1 MRYNVTISKQDHIIY
16 QGKEYD
22 MPIKKPI
29 IKEFSARMFNDP
41 DPCLIHQSL
50 VTQRLVDA
58 WISQLGGEVDN
69 VSLSTESYF
78 IDLDL
83 ETAVVSIEAWK
94 K

>member
-1 MRYNVTISKQDHIIY
+1 MRYIVTITKEDHILY

-58 WISQLGGEVDN
+58 WISQLGGEVAN
-69 VSLSTESYF
+69 ASLSSESYF

-83 ETAVVSIEAWK
+83 ENSVVSIEPWK

>member
-1 MRYNVTISKQDHIIY
+1 MRYKVTILKQDNVLY

-58 WISQLGGEVDN
+58 WINKLGGEVEN
-69 VSLSTESYF
+69 VSLSAESYF

-83 ETAVVSIEAWK
+83 ENSVVSIEPWK
-94 K
+94 

>member
-1 MRYNVTISKQDHIIY
+1 
-16 QGKEYD
+16 

-29 IKEFSARMFNDP
+29 IKEFSTRMFNDP

-58 WISQLGGEVDN
+58 WISQLGGEVAN
-69 VSLSTESYF
+69 ASLSSESYF
-78 IDLDL
+78 IDLDI
-83 ETAVVSIEAWK
+83 ENSVVSIEPWK

>member
-1 MRYNVTISKQDHIIY
+1 
-16 QGKEYD
+16 

-29 IKEFSARMFNDP
+29 IKEFSTRMFNDP

-58 WISQLGGEVDN
+58 WISQLGGEGTN
-69 VSLSTESYF
+69 VSLSSESYF

-83 ETAVVSIEAWK
+83 ESAVVSISPLK

>member
-1 MRYNVTISKQDHIIY
+1 MRYIVTITKENHILY

-58 WISQLGGEVDN
+58 WISQLGGEVAN
-69 VSLSTESYF
+69 ASLSSESYF

-83 ETAVVSIEAWK
+83 ENSVVSIEPLK

>member
-1 MRYNVTISKQDHIIY
+1 MRYKVTISKQDQLLY

-22 MPIKKPI
+22 MPIKPPI

-50 VTQRLVDA
+50 VTQRLVDE
-58 WISQLGGEVDN
+58 WIKRLGAPVDTKP
-69 VSLSTESYF
+69 LSTESYF
-78 IDLDL
+78 IDLPL
-83 ETAVVSIEAWK
+83 EGSIVTIEPWK